1 MALKSHPDVYD
12 ALVVGVAD
20 EKWGQHVSAVIQAR
34 SDLPPTLDSLRE
46 HLRPLLSGYKLPR
59 SVAYVDEIPRSA
71 TGKANYPAAKEL
83 AEGTLKEAAADA
95 N

>member
-1 MALKSHPDVYD
+1 MSMTPSS
-12 ALVVGVAD
+12 
-20 EKWGQHVSAVIQAR
+20 SAWPTTRGASAWRPLIQSR
-34 SDLPPTLDSLRE
+34 SDVPPTLDDLRE

-71 TGKANYPAAKEL
+71 TGKANYPAAKQL
-83 AEGTLKEAAADA
+83 AEATTAGAGSDA